1 MSSKNNEIASNRRA
15 FHDFEILDTYEVG
28 IQLKGT
34 EISSLR
40 SHGASIQESYIDIKN
55 GELWLVNSHIKP
67 YSHGSIYNHEEIRPR
82 KLLAHKKEILKIQ
95 SAIQEKGLTC
105 VPLSMY
111 FVKGLAKVKIATV
124 RGKKLYDKRQTIK
137 EREEKRAIDRMMKS

>member
-1 MSSKNNEIASNRRA
+1 MTSKNSEIASNRRA

-40 SHGASIQESYIDIKN
+40 THGASIQESYIDIKQ
-55 GELWLVNSHIKP
+55 GELWLINSHIRP
-67 YSHGSIYNHEEIRPR
+67 YSHGSIYNHEETRPR
-82 KLLAHKKEILKIQ
+82 KLLAHKKEILKIH

-105 VPLSMY
+105 IPLSIY
-111 FVKGLAKVKIATV
+111 FVKGLAKAKIAIAK
-124 RGKKLYDKRQTIK
+124 GKKLYDKREAIK
-137 EREEKRAIDRMMKS
+137 ERDEKRTINRMMKM